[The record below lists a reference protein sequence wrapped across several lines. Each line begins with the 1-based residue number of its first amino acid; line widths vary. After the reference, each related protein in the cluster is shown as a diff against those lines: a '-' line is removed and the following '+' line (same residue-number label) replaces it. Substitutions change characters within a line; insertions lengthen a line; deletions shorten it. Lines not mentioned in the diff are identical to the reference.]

1 MTISY
6 NALSGA
12 LAAQAALNTVSQN
25 IANAQTKGYTRQ
37 GALLQAVATDSGS
50 ISPGNGVQVGSLLR
64 FSDSYKLQQMWRSNS
79 EMGYREQS
87 QPYLTQMETVMS
99 GTKSSLSYGI
109 DNFFKALNAAGVDPT
124 SSPLRQQV
132 ITTADSM
139 AQQFNSIYNVTA
151 NQLVSIQQQQS
162 AILPSLNESLASIA
176 ALNKQIVSVG
186 VGGTNTS
193 ALMDQREQLI
203 DNVSRQVGVEVV
215 NNPDG
220 SVNVSLKS
228 GQPLVVG
235 FGSATLNFANRSAP
249 DPDNPGGDPIIV
261 LGLQLTY
268 QNTKFPLDETSI
280 GGQLGGL
287 GNYKVNIL
295 QPLQTSIK
303 EIAEQMSKQVN
314 DVLVG
319 GFKSDGTAGEEML
332 VFNPA
337 SATGLLEVKAGFKST
352 DLAFSSDGT
361 PGDSGN
367 LQNLVDIKGKKIT
380 LTSLGEVQLGDAD
393 TQLVGKLGID
403 SQQNKALLTTAT
415 TIRSQAEDDWK
426 STSAVNTDEEAINLM
441 EFQNMYQANMKV
453 IAVANSLFDATLQ
466 MFG

>member
-25 IANAQTKGYTRQ
+25 IANSQTKGYTRQ
-37 GALLQAVATDSGS
+37 GALLQAIATDAGNL
-50 ISPGNGVQVGSLLR
+50 SPGNGVQVGSLLR
-64 FSDSYKLQQMWRSNS
+64 FSDSYKLQQMWRANS
-79 EMGYREQS
+79 ELGYRSQV

-99 GTKSSLSYGI
+99 GSKSSISYGM

-124 SSPLRQQV
+124 SSPLRQAV
-132 ITTADSM
+132 ITAADSM
-139 AQQFNSIYNVTA
+139 SQQFNSIYNVTA
-151 NQLVSIQQQQS
+151 NQATSVQQQQT

-176 ALNKQIVSVG
+176 ALNKQIISVG
-186 VGGTNTS
+186 AGGTNTS

-203 DNVSRQVGVEVV
+203 DTVSAQVGVEVV
-215 NNPDG
+215 SNPDG

-235 FGSATLNFANRSAP
+235 SSSSSLSFTSKTVVDPLDPAATPTVVS
-249 DPDNPGGDPIIV
+249 V
-261 LGLQLTY
+261 LSLSY
-268 QNTKFPLDETSI
+268 QNIKFPVDETAV

-287 GNYKVNIL
+287 GSYKQNTL
-295 QPLQTSIK
+295 LPLQTSIK
-303 EIAEQMSKQVN
+303 EIAKQMTDKIN
-314 DVLVG
+314 AALTTG
-319 GFKSDGTAGEEML
+319 MKSDGTPGDPLL
-332 VFNPA
+332 VFNPD
-337 SATGLLEVKAGFKST
+337 SATGLLQIAANFKTT

-367 LQNLVDIKGKKIT
+367 LQKLIDIKGQPIT
-380 LTSLGEVQLGDAD
+380 LTTLGSVLLGDAD

-403 SQQNKALLTTAT
+403 SQQNKAQLATAT

-453 IAVANSLFDATLQ
+453 IAVANTLFDATLQ
-466 MFG
+466 MFN